1 MSHFWNIMFE
11 IHPKRR
17 RMQNDFFVQGI
28 FILGCY
34 HQKNNVSSS
43 SRFND
48 VVRFLSTFAC
58 VSLSH
63 MEITWKVKSIFEEA
77 WIFFF
82 HFIFAEHGYK
92 MCCFQRQ
99 YLPYKGFM
107 GLLMTWAFSRLV
119 YLIKGNMQA
128 DTSTRFIQ
136 EILSRNY
143 IKKISRMLSSK
154 FWSQKAISDFRV
166 KSHHQEQ

>member
-1 MSHFWNIMFE
+1 MSHFWNIMFK

-58 VSLSH
+58 VSLSR
-63 MEITWKVKSIFEEA
+63 MEITKKVKSFFGEATYFYFFSFYVLMSLDIKCVVFNGNIFLIRFLWAYWWHERL
-77 WIFFF
+77 ISSCGSDTFL
-82 HFIFAEHGYK
+82 FA
-92 MCCFQRQ
+92 
-99 YLPYKGFM
+99 
-107 GLLMTWAFSRLV
+107 
-119 YLIKGNMQA
+119 NMQA
-128 DTSTRFIQ
+128 DIST
-136 EILSRNY
+136 LST
-143 IKKISRMLSSK
+143 KE
-154 FWSQKAISDFRV
+154 
-166 KSHHQEQ
+166 SHTIWK